1 MKTRQTQIVLTL
13 SLLMLLACA
22 LLAQSSQYAGAT
34 QNQNAAPTQNQ
45 NAPAMDVAVIVNP
58 SNPVDDISTAE
69 LRKIFSGDKQH
80 WNTGLPVFVMV
91 RAPQAHERSVMLNM
105 VLRMSE
111 SEYKQHWVKKI
122 YSGEVQREPLALLS
136 NGMQLEGVR
145 AERGGIALINA
156 TDVRQ
161 GVKVLKV
168 DGQLPGAPRYALR

>member
-45 NAPAMDVAVIVNP
+45 NAPAMDVAVIVNL
-58 SNPVDDISTAE
+58 SNPVGDISAAE

-91 RAPQAHERSVMLNM
+91 RAPQAHERSVLLNM
-105 VLRMSE
+105 V
-111 SEYKQHWVKKI
+111 
-122 YSGEVQREPLALLS
+122 YSGEVQREPLELLS